1 MAPKGQ
7 NKQKKEQAPPA
18 NEQKDAAAPVA
29 DKTAAPKGKKG
40 AKKGPQQ
47 KA

>member
-29 DKTAAPKGKKG
+29 DKTSEPKGKKVP
-40 AKKGPQQ
+40 KKGTQQ